1 MSLGVGREPN
11 TMMKVVV
18 LTHNYRVVGRVY
30 VKKGTRLT
38 DMVCEARQF
47 IALASAQVWERQ
59 SGNHLLQAGFINVS
73 RDEIEIILPADEVD
87 CDCEAMGSLG
97 TWLLQQRREG
107 DERQQELALDLDID
121 SVC

>member
-38 DMVCEARQF
+38 DMVCEAKQF
-47 IALASAQVWERQ
+47 IAVTSAQVWERQ
-59 SGNHLLQAGFINVS
+59 TGNNLLQAGFINVS

-87 CDCEAMGSLG
+87 CDCSDMGSLG
-97 TWLLQQRREG
+97 TWLLQQRRES
-107 DERQQELALDLDID
+107 DDAQQERDLEVDPD
-121 SVC
+121 